1 MKFKVVLLIL
11 LVLVLSCTNKN
22 RFPEKL
28 SNRILSND
36 LNVAQ
41 INTGAESIYE
51 DFSDLQ
57 QIVNQFNTSDKQFDL
72 NNFENLWSQF
82 QQGRILSKWNDSE
95 KRQWAEI
102 TGLLME
108 LTNKTVYAEELE
120 NVKFHS
126 GNSLDATIDPF
137 VFTKRIDHIYVN
149 IFANKEMNYTHTLGG
164 EVTFNQETDFPNTG
178 SVKFHFGM
186 TERRYIELYIRI
198 PSWAEGSTVTVKKVK
213 YFAAPGS
220 YCLIAKKWKEGDLVE
235 VEFPTDKI
243 PNY

>member
-1 MKFKVVLLIL
+1 MKFKAVLFVLL
-11 LVLVLSCTNKN
+11 VVVLSCTNKN

-28 SNRILSND
+28 STRIISDD
-36 LNVAQ
+36 LNVP
-41 INTGAESIYE
+41 NTETGTMPNTE

-57 QIVNQFNTSDKQFDL
+57 HFVNQYNAHYEQFNL

-82 QQGRILSKWNDSE
+82 QKGRILSKWNVSE
-95 KRQWAEI
+95 KIQWAEI
-102 TGLLME
+102 TGLLLE
-108 LTNKTVYAEELE
+108 LTNNTVYAEELE
-120 NVKFHS
+120 NCKFHS
-126 GNSLDATIDPF
+126 DNSLDGTINPF
-137 VFTKRIDHIYVN
+137 VFTKRVDHIYVN
-149 IFANKEMNYTHTLGG
+149 LFQNKEINYTHTLGG
-164 EVTFNQETDFPNTG
+164 EVTFSQETDFPESG

-198 PSWAEGSTVTVKKVK
+198 PSWADGSTVTVKKVK

-235 VEFPTDKI
+235 VEFPAGKI